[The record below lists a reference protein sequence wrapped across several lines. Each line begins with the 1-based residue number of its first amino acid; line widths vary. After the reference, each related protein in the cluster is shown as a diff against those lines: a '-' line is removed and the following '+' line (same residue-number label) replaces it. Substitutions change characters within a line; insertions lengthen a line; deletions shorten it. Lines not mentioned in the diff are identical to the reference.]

1 MARHP
6 TPMRRKFRHWS
17 ILATGWLFVL
27 LGAIG
32 LFLPLMQ
39 GVLFILIGLV
49 LLSAVSP
56 RARLAIQRIR
66 RRWPKTGARIDQTRR
81 RANRVLNRIFGG

>member
-1 MARHP
+1 MTRRP
-6 TPMRRKFRHWS
+6 SQMRRKFRQWS
-17 ILATGWLFVL
+17 ILATGWVFVV
-27 LGAIG
+27 LGIVG

-56 RARLAIQRIR
+56 RARLMTQRIR
-66 RRWPKTGARIDQTRR
+66 RRWPKTGARIDATRR
-81 RANRVLNRIFGG
+81 RTNRMLNKMFGG

>member
-1 MARHP
+1 VSRRP
-6 TPMRRKFRHWS
+6 SPMRRKVRQWS
-17 ILATGWLFVL
+17 ILATGWIFVL
-27 LGAIG
+27 LGVVG

-66 RRWPKTGARIDQTRR
+66 RRWPRTGARIDATRR
-81 RANRVLNRIFGG
+81 RANRVLTRMFGG